1 MMKGPASPEG
11 VIMVRWL
18 LCSSLLAASVAAAAE
33 PVHTLSPE
41 EVPAALAPAVER
53 GDAAASMLRDR
64 FLKRVG
70 AMLVQGGP
78 MAAFS
83 VCPTESPRIA
93 KEVAEAQK
101 VEMGRTSFRLRN
113 PANAPRPWAAKYVA
127 GAAGK
132 KPDELAPVV
141 FDLGDRIGLLR
152 PIVATNACARCH
164 GPAEGI
170 PADVKAELAKK
181 YPKDQALG
189 FAPGDLRGFIWV
201 EVKKP

>member
-1 MMKGPASPEG
+1 
-11 VIMVRWL
+11 MVRWL
-18 LCSSLLAASVAAAAE
+18 LCSSLLAASAAAAE
-33 PVHTLSPE
+33 PVRTLSPDQ
-41 EVPAALAPAVER
+41 VPAELAPAVER

-70 AMLVQGGP
+70 AMLAQGGP
-78 MAAFS
+78 MAALS

-113 PANAPRPWAAKYVA
+113 PANAPRPWAARYVA

-132 KPDELAPVV
+132 KADELAPAV

-152 PIVATNACARCH
+152 PIVATNACVRCH
-164 GPAEGI
+164 GPADGI

-181 YPKDQALG
+181 YPKDQGVG
-189 FAPGDLRGFIWV
+189 FATGDLRGFIWV

>member
-1 MMKGPASPEG
+1 
-11 VIMVRWL
+11 MVRWL
-18 LCSSLLAASVAAAAE
+18 LCSSLLATSAAAAAE
-33 PVHTLSPE
+33 PVHVLSPE
-41 EVPAALAPAVER
+41 QVPEALAPAVER

-70 AMLVQGGP
+70 AMLAQGGP

-83 VCPTESPRIA
+83 VCPIESPRIA

-101 VEMGRTSFRLRN
+101 VELGRTSFRLRN

-127 GAAGK
+127 AAAGK
-132 KPDELAPVV
+132 KADELEPVV

-152 PIVATNACARCH
+152 PIVATNACVRCH
-164 GPAEGI
+164 GPVDGI
-170 PADVKAELAKK
+170 PPDVKAELAKR
-181 YPKDQALG
+181 YPKDQGVG
-189 FAPGDLRGFIWV
+189 FSTGDLRGFIWV

>member
-1 MMKGPASPEG
+1 MM
-11 VIMVRWL
+11 RWL
-18 LCSSLLAASVAAAAE
+18 LCSSLLAWSTVVAAAE
-33 PVHTLSPE
+33 PVRTLSPD
-41 EVPAALAPAVER
+41 EVPPALAPAVER

-70 AMLVQGGP
+70 AMLAQGGP
-78 MAAFS
+78 IAAFS

-113 PANAPRPWAAKYVA
+113 PANAPRPWAARYVA
-127 GAAGK
+127 AAAGK

-164 GPAEGI
+164 GPAEAI
-170 PADVKAELAKK
+170 PPEVKAELAKR
-181 YPKDQALG
+181 YPKDQGVG